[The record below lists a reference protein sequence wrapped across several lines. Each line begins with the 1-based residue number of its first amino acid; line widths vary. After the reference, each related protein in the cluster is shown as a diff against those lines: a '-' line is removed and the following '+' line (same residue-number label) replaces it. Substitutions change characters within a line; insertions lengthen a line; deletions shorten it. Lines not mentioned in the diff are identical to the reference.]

1 MSQYLFLLLILAC
14 PLMMIFMMRGMHG
27 GQGGNAE
34 GGHTHGM
41 AGSSSHGNM
50 HGQGDSASSLDDLRR
65 QREYLDRQIEERE
78 AEEQTPVG
86 SGWR

>member
-1 MSQYLFLLLILAC
+1 MSTYLFLLLVLAC

-27 GQGGNAE
+27 SHGGSAG
-34 GGHTHGM
+34 GGHARGMGGSCHGDTTSD
-41 AGSSSHGNM
+41 SS
-50 HGQGDSASSLDDLRR
+50 ASLDDLRR
-65 QREYLDRQIEERE
+65 QRDDLDRQIEQRE

>member
-27 GQGGNAE
+27 GQSGNAD

-41 AGSSSHGNM
+41 AGGCHSHADSSSGTT
-50 HGQGDSASSLDDLRR
+50 LDDLRR
-65 QREYLDRQIEERE
+65 QREDLDRQIEERE